1 MVGQSE
7 VFGLLELRW
16 ACGAC
21 IGSERVRS
29 GGCGKGRKFSLATS
43 WSDTEAMMYEDCEII
58 DDNSNISCWRVETIG
73 TMTVLEG
80 AVIESLLFYWQ
91 C

>member
-1 MVGQSE
+1 
-7 VFGLLELRW
+7 
-16 ACGAC
+16 
-21 IGSERVRS
+21 
-29 GGCGKGRKFSLATS
+29 
-43 WSDTEAMMYEDCEII
+43 MMYEDCEII